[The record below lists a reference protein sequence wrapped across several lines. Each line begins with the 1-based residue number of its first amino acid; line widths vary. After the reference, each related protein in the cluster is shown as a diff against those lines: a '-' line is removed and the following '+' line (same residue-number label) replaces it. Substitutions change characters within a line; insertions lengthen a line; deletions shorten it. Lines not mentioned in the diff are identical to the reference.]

1 MKARTFVPSLL
12 FLGLFA
18 CSSPEASSEVENQD
32 AEAVEVAEL
41 EKYGDERITPDGA
54 IDASELMAALSG
66 KDSVEIKVKGT
77 INACCQKKGCWMDM
91 ELADGEN
98 MTVRFKDYGFFVPM
112 NSAGR
117 AAIIEGVA
125 RLDTQSVDWLRHKA
139 EDAGKSAEEIAA
151 ITEPEIKV
159 SFLASGV
166 ILE

>member
-1 MKARTFVPSLL
+1 MKARTFVPGLL

-41 EKYGDERITPDGA
+41 EKYGDESITPDGA

-77 INACCQKKGCWMDM
+77 INACCQKNGCWMDM

-139 EDAGKSAEEIAA
+139 EDAGKSAEEKAA

>member
-1 MKARTFVPSLL
+1 MKAKTFVPGLL

-18 CSSPEASSEVENQD
+18 CSSPEASTEVEGNET
-32 AEAVEVAEL
+32 EAVEVAEL
-41 EKYGDERITPDGA
+41 EKYGDENITPDGA
-54 IDASELMAALSG
+54 IEASELMAALAG

-151 ITEPEIKV
+151 ITEPEVKV